1 MLKRLAALVLPVV
14 VTAAL
19 AACQPNART
28 LEPTQGDA
36 FLGPADAKVVVVE
49 YGAPSCPACKS
60 WHDQAW
66 AKIKT
71 DYIDTGKIKFVF
83 RELPSHNPP
92 VDAAVAG
99 IARCI
104 GGTGYFDVIDEA
116 FARQSAIDNA
126 SHGPEGPRAQLIAL
140 GQAVGLSAEQ
150 TQACISDPTLAK
162 RVFEVQD
169 MADRAGV
176 NGTPTFFINDRM
188 VNDPRPAAFTAAI
201 DAAIAAAGGATP

>member
-1 MLKRLAALVLPVV
+1 MLKRLAALVLPVMV
-14 VTAAL
+14 AATL
-19 AACQPNART
+19 AACQPQART

-66 AKIKT
+66 AKIKA

-99 IARCI
+99 IARCV
-104 GGTGYFDVIDEA
+104 GGTGYFEVIDEA
-116 FARQSAIDNA
+116 FARQMDIEGASRSAA
-126 SHGPEGPRAQLIAL
+126 GPRDAITSL
-140 GQAVGLSAEQ
+140 GQAVGLTAEQ
-150 TQACISDPTLAK
+150 TQACINDPALAK
-162 RVFEVQD
+162 RIFEVQD